1 MLDSIRLYLRSCR
14 MLMRCQM
21 QYRTSFLMNCLSQ
34 LMMLGTELAAVL
46 LLMDRFSYL
55 GQWSSGE
62 IIFFFGLISMSFYI
76 CEAFGRGITNFSS
89 FIARGELDS
98 LLIRPRGVLFQVL
111 CSQADPRRFGALL
124 IGLLALILGSSLAHV
139 HWTVLKALLLLWSIA
154 GGVALTMGLFLI
166 EATLCFF
173 SVKSIEMV
181 NVLTYGGRST
191 CQYPIDIYPRPLQL
205 LFTVVAPFAL
215 TTHLPAAYILDKPLW
230 NTGALHAFL
239 APLSGFAFL
248 ALMIFVFYRG
258 LRHYRS
264 TGS

>member
-1 MLDSIRLYLRSCR
+1 MLDSIRLYIKSCR

-21 QYRTSFLMNCLSQ
+21 QYRTSFLLNCFSQ

-46 LLMDRFSYL
+46 LLMNRFTYL
-55 GQWSSGE
+55 GQWNTGE
-62 IIFFFGLISMSFYI
+62 IIFFFGLISMSFYL
-76 CEAFGRGITNFSS
+76 CEAFARGITNFSRL
-89 FIARGELDS
+89 IARGELDS

-111 CSQADPRRFGALL
+111 CSQADPRRFGAILV
-124 IGLLALILGSSLAHV
+124 GLTALILGAVLAHIC
-139 HWTVLKALLLLWSIA
+139 WTPLKVLLLLWSII
-154 GGVALTMGLFLI
+154 GGVALIMGLFLI

-191 CQYPIDIYPRPLQL
+191 CQYPIDIYPRPMQL
-205 LFTVVAPFAL
+205 LFTIVAPFAL

-230 NTGALHAFL
+230 NTGALQAFL
-239 APLSGFAFL
+239 SPLSGFAFL
-248 ALMIFVFYRG
+248 GLMIFVFYRG